1 MLYTYFVEN
10 MIGMRFD
17 YVTSRHWD
25 ELLKAVAPN
34 VHHRFAGVHSLG
46 GKYHNRGTLHLWF
59 ERLGCVV
66 LSNLKVNSTSVNGWP
81 WHTTVFV
88 QYDVTATLFDG
99 NDSYF
104 NRSLHVI
111 TLRWGSVYVLAV
123 VEDTQ
128 EVARSLAAQVAAGLK
143 EAVATQIVC

>member
-46 GKYHNRGTLHLWF
+46 GKYHNKGTLHLWF
-59 ERLGCVV
+59 ERLGRVV

-88 QYDVTATLFDG
+88 Q
-99 NDSYF
+99 
-104 NRSLHVI
+104 
-111 TLRWGSVYVLAV
+111 
-123 VEDTQ
+123 
-128 EVARSLAAQVAAGLK
+128 
-143 EAVATQIVC
+143 

>member
-1 MLYTYFVEN
+1 
-10 MIGMRFD
+10 MIGRRFD

-25 ELLKAVAPN
+25 KLLKAVMPK

-46 GKYHNRGTLHLWF
+46 GKCHNKGTLHLWF
-59 ERLGCVV
+59 ERFGRVV

-111 TLRWGSVYVLAV
+111 TLRWGSVYVLDV
-123 VEDTQ
+123 FEDTQ
-128 EVARSLAAQVAAGLK
+128 EVARGLAAQLAAGLK